1 MKSDDS
7 KKYRGVFEKVPG
19 SGVWWIQY
27 WGADGQRHRE
37 KAGRLKFAQDLVEKR
52 RTEKREGKK
61 MPKLNA
67 RPKLFGELT
76 DAALKYSEPGDKGA
90 NHSRMKALKAEFG
103 NMPAEEI
110 KPAEIRDWLD
120 EHEEWTVATRNRFL
134 ALMKLT
140 YRLAEERQLIKYNP
154 ARLVRQQTEN
164 NARIRFLTD
173 EEETALRAHIPA
185 QYLPE
190 FEIGLHT
197 GMRKS
202 EQYEKAVWENVDF
215 LNNLLKI
222 PDPKHRDARYV
233 RLNSR
238 VQAVLKMLKPEVV
251 KGRIM
256 GTQDNKHWFNPAV
269 EKAKLQGVTWHI
281 LRHTFISRLVM
292 KGIDIRT
299 VQELAGHK
307 TIQMTMRY
315 AHLAPSHVQ
324 QAVERLV
331 APTATTT
338 ATEQKSSQKEQQV
351 SIQ

>member
-1 MKSDDS
+1 MSREH
-7 KKYRGVFEKVPG
+7 RGVFERD
-19 SGVWWIQY
+19 GVYWIEY
-27 WGADGQRHRE
+27 WGADGKRHRE
-37 KAGRLKFAQDLVEKR
+37 KAGTLSFAKKLVQKR
-52 RTEKREGKK
+52 RTEKLEGKK
-61 MPKLNA
+61 LPKLNA
-67 RPKLFGELT
+67 RPVLFSELT
-76 DAALKYSEPGDKGA
+76 DATLKYAEPGDKGPY
-90 NHSRMKALKAEFG
+90 HCRMKTLKKEFG
-103 NMPAEEI
+103 DCQAESI
-110 KPAEIRDWLD
+110 APSQIRDWLD
-120 EHEEWTVATRNRFL
+120 EHEEWTVATRNRYL

-154 ARLVRQQTEN
+154 ARLVRQQSEN

-173 EEETALRAHIPA
+173 EEEQTLRTHIPSKHM
-185 QYLPE
+185 PE

-202 EQYEKAVWENVDF
+202 EQYQKAVWENVDF
-215 LNNLLKI
+215 MNNLLKI

-238 VQAVLKMLKPEVV
+238 VQAVLKMLKPEVAQ
-251 KGRIM
+251 GRIM
-256 GTQDNKHWFNPAV
+256 SLWDNKHWFNRAV
-269 EKAKLQGVTWHI
+269 EKAKLTDVTWHI

-324 QAVERLV
+324 QAVEKLV
-331 APTATTT
+331 APTATPA
-338 ATEQKSSQKEQQV
+338 ATEQESSQKEQQV
-351 SIQ
+351 TLQ